1 MHLQRII
8 FKNASAKVTSN
19 YASAQ
24 VLSNYASAKVT
35 TNYASAKVSSNYASA
50 KVMSNYASAKVTFH
64 HARVTCNYVFT
75 VSAVSVS
82 LLLAV
87 VCGRAFGGVRND
99 GNLLVVCSQGLHY
112 GLGANL

>member
-1 MHLQRII
+1 MHLQRFI
-8 FKNASAKVTSN
+8 FKNALAKVISNYASAQVHVLSNYASAKVTSN
-19 YASAQ
+19 YASAR
-24 VLSNYASAKVT
+24 VL
-35 TNYASAKVSSNYASA
+35 
-50 KVMSNYASAKVTFH
+50 SNYASAKVTFH

-87 VCGRAFGGVRND
+87 VCGRAFGGMRND